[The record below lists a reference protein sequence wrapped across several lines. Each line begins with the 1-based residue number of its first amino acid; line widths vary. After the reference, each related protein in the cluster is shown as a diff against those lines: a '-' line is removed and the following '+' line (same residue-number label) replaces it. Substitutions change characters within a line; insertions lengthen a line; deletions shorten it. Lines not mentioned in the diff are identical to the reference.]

1 MRQAEYPRP
10 PDPGSTKIKDNQG
23 AHRDLILDGLDLG
36 PWAQIWPMG
45 PFGSLGPKP
54 GPVNKYGPKF
64 GSGPKIARKTIDPP
78 LRRRVFFE
86 GVCLTAVILAT
97 MDHTCAGWSASRLNQ
112 NTCSD
117 SCQSQRLLAGWTLLG
132 HEQLIGDYLNSVS

>member
-86 GVCLTAVILAT
+86 GVCLTAVILASGAENLGSEVPAV
-97 MDHTCAGWSASRLNQ
+97 HHFRFIRWIRWIGWIGWIRFQIPSG
-112 NTCSD
+112 
-117 SCQSQRLLAGWTLLG
+117 SQTVKNRCF
-132 HEQLIGDYLNSVS
+132 